1 MKKQTYTIGLFTC
14 LLYQRKRGN
23 ASMIFA
29 SRETRTVKTGEKRN
43 DGKKGPTPLPARPQP
58 RP

>member
-1 MKKQTYTIGLFTC
+1 
-14 LLYQRKRGN
+14 
-23 ASMIFA
+23 MIFA
-29 SRETRTVKTGEKRN
+29 SRETRTIKTGEKRN